1 MESDKEGVM
10 AERLKPGLTKI
21 SLLFSKD
28 HLPSYQNYHEPQ
40 VVDFSFVQQCMSTAK
55 FCFSDSFSML
65 SADHPFHFCRYSL
78 SLDMLNSVKNKTNPF
93 KLLTTH

>member
-21 SLLFSKD
+21 FPFFSKD
-28 HLPSYQNYHEPQ
+28 YLSSHQNYHEPQ
-40 VVDFSFVQQCMSTAK
+40 VIYFSFVQQCISIAK

-65 SADHPFHFCRYSL
+65 SADHPFYFCRYSL

-93 KLLTTH
+93 KLLTTR